1 MGLNSVAVETAVG
14 GTAAAGAAALHRSL
28 APAAWTE
35 AAPPLLR
42 DPRALVGDL
51 HRVHRP
57 SPGTVVLGV
66 LDPEGRIVAGASF
79 GSGETGGTLLSPR
92 TGTGSGSGA
101 GNGDGWLY
109 RNALLDH
116 LRRIVPHDLR
126 RTAPVRTAVL
136 MLCRRGAPDWT
147 DEDGA
152 WMWALQDASV
162 LHGLRCGAYV
172 TLTDAGWQVLGDGRR
187 GRCPH
192 AGSWAQETVRTVSTL
207 PVGARPVRALAE
219 PVRAVLSGS
228 RPARAGRLRA
238 Q

>member
-1 MGLNSVAVETAVG
+1 LGLNSVAVGPAAVG
-14 GTAAAGAAALHRSL
+14 AAAVGPTALHRSL
-28 APAAWTE
+28 APADWRE
-35 AAPPLLR
+35 AAPLLLR

-79 GSGETGGTLLSPR
+79 GSGETGGTPLSPR
-92 TGTGSGSGA
+92 TRSGS
-101 GNGDGWLY
+101 GDGWLY
-109 RNALLDH
+109 RNALLDQ

-126 RTAPVRTAVL
+126 RASPARTAVL
-136 MLCRRGAPDWT
+136 MLCRRGTPDWT

-187 GRCPH
+187 GRCPN

-207 PVGARPVRALAE
+207 PVGTRPVRALAE
-219 PVRAVLSGS
+219 PVRAVLTGS
-228 RPARAGRLRA
+228 RSARTGSLRA
-238 Q
+238 R

>member
-1 MGLNSVAVETAVG
+1 MSLNSVAV
-14 GTAAAGAAALHRSL
+14 GTAAVGAAAVGAAALHRSL
-28 APAAWTE
+28 APAAWSE

-42 DPRALVGDL
+42 DPRALVVDL

-66 LDPEGRIVAGASF
+66 LDAEGRVVAGASF
-79 GSGETGGTLLSPR
+79 GSGQTGGGAGPGSRSEPR
-92 TGTGSGSGA
+92 SGSV
-101 GNGDGWLY
+101 DGWLY
-109 RNALLDH
+109 RNALLDQ
-116 LRRIVPHDLR
+116 LRRIIPHDLR
-126 RTAPVRTAVL
+126 RSSPVRTAVL

-187 GRCPH
+187 GRCPN
-192 AGSWAQETVRTVSTL
+192 ADSWAQETVRTVSTL

-219 PVRAVLSGS
+219 PVRAALTGTDT
-228 RPARAGRLRA
+228 RPARAGGLRA
-238 Q
+238 R

>member
-1 MGLNSVAVETAVG
+1 MGP
-14 GTAAAGAAALHRSL
+14 AALHRSL
-28 APAAWTE
+28 APAAWSE

-42 DPRALVGDL
+42 DPRALVVDL

-66 LDPEGRIVAGASF
+66 LDAEGRVVAGASF
-79 GSGETGGTLLSPR
+79 GSGPTGGSS
-92 TGTGSGSGA
+92 GSGSRSGSV
-101 GNGDGWLY
+101 DGWLY
-109 RNALLDH
+109 RNALLDQ

-126 RTAPVRTAVL
+126 RSSPVRTAVL

-187 GRCPH
+187 GRRPN

-219 PVRAVLSGS
+219 PVRAMLTGTDT
-228 RPARAGRLRA
+228 RPARAGGLRA
-238 Q
+238 R